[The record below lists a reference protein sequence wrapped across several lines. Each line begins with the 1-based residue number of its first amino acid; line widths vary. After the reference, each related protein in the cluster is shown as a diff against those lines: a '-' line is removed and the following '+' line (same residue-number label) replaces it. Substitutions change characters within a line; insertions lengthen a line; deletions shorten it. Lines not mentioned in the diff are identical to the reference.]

1 MEVNQ
6 ETRAKIMAAANQ
18 LYERA
23 ERAGFPRVDEV
34 RSLAKVDMNAASTV
48 MKEWRRMQTAIPA
61 TVVAAVPDRLR
72 LAHETA
78 LTTLWGE
85 AQEIANEAL
94 KAAQASWDIERA
106 EADSLRDEV
115 SSAYEAQAVEL
126 REALAKTQEQAE
138 MLEDAAKKSADD
150 AELLATV
157 TKERDEALT
166 RAAIAEQKSQDL
178 EARVTDLK
186 GECDRAYAD
195 SARLRIERDEAVNQV
210 EHIRQESTHQ
220 VQAAQARADQAKEE
234 VAGASAK
241 LDALRDELANA
252 KAKLSAD
259 AAGHAE
265 QQRLATLEAQRLTDL
280 VATANTARDQAVS
293 AASLAKEEAANLRG
307 RTESL
312 QAQLASLMTLLG
324 DRKPESPSPA
334 PADQNQKTTGKGGKK
349 GG

>member
-23 ERAGFPRVDEV
+23 ERAAFPRVDEV

-61 TVVAAVPDRLR
+61 TVVAAIPERLR

-115 SSAYEAQAVEL
+115 SSAYEAQAIEL
-126 REALAKTQEQAE
+126 RDVLAKVQEQAE

-150 AELLATV
+150 AELLTAV

-166 RAAIAEQKSQDL
+166 RAAIAEQKAQDL

-186 GECDRAYAD
+186 DECDRAYAD
-195 SARLRIERDEAVNQV
+195 SGRLRTERDEAVNQV
-210 EHIRQESTHQ
+210 ENIRQESARQ
-220 VQAAQARADQAKEE
+220 VQAAQARADQAKED
-234 VAGASAK
+234 VTGVTAK
-241 LDALRDELANA
+241 LDALRDELAHA
-252 KAKLSAD
+252 KAKLAAD
-259 AAGHAE
+259 AAAHAE
-265 QQRLATLEAQRLTDL
+265 QQRLAALELQRLADD
-280 VATANTARDQAVS
+280 VATANTAREQAVS

-312 QAQLASLMTLLG
+312 QAQLASLMALLG
-324 DRKPESPSPA
+324 NRNPEPPSPA
-334 PADQNQKTTGKGGKK
+334 PTEQKAPGKGGKK